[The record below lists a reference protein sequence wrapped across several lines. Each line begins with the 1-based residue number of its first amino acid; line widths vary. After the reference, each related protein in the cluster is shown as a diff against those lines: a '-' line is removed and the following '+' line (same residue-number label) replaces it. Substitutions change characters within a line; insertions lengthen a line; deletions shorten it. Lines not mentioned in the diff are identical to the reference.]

1 MRLLFFAL
9 SMWRSRDSTI
19 FGKSRTFTSNT
30 QPQLAIAALASW
42 LSPRGVMEFQQAEDL
57 SKLGERKFLLLVCIL
72 YMAMVDGR
80 TDLQLRALC
89 RGRGPSALGRA
100 AVKGDPHT
108 KVR

>member
-1 MRLLFFAL
+1 M
-9 SMWRSRDSTI
+9 
-19 FGKSRTFTSNT
+19 
-30 QPQLAIAALASW
+30 ASW

-89 RGRGPSALGRA
+89 LGRGPAALGRA

>member
-1 MRLLFFAL
+1 
-9 SMWRSRDSTI
+9 
-19 FGKSRTFTSNT
+19 
-30 QPQLAIAALASW
+30 
-42 LSPRGVMEFQQAEDL
+42 MEFQQAEDL

-80 TDLQLRALC
+80 TDLYSFAPYALAA
-89 RGRGPSALGRA
+89 SLALGRA